1 MRKQKHKTYIAC
13 PVEATLD
20 LIGGKWKGVVLFH
33 LMQGTKRF
41 NELRRL
47 VPDITQRMLTLQL
60 RQLEKDALLK
70 RKIYNQIPP
79 KVEYTLSSLGET
91 LIPILQQLEQWGS
104 KYALKNR
111 RKEQKNLVQEKID
124 IV

>member
-1 MRKQKHKTYIAC
+1 MRKQKHKTYTGC

-20 LIGGKWKGVVLFH
+20 LIGGKWKGIVLFH

-60 RQLEKDALLK
+60 RQLEKDGLIK
-70 RKIYNQIPP
+70 RKIYKQIPP
-79 KVEYTLSSLGET
+79 KVEYFLSDLGQT
-91 LIPILQQLEQWGS
+91 LIPILQQLEQWGIEH
-104 KYALKNR
+104 ALQVLN
-111 RKEQKNLVQEKID
+111 
-124 IV
+124 

>member
-1 MRKQKHKTYIAC
+1 MRKQKHKTYTEC

-20 LIGGKWKGVVLFH
+20 LIGGKWKGIVLFH

-60 RQLEKDALLK
+60 RQLEKDGLIK
-70 RKIYNQIPP
+70 RKIYKQIPP
-79 KVEYTLSSLGET
+79 KVEYSLSDLGQT
-91 LIPILQQLEQWGS
+91 LIPILQQLEQWGIEH
-104 KYALKNR
+104 AL
-111 RKEQKNLVQEKID
+111 QVPS
-124 IV
+124 